1 MITSLVIKNYAL
13 IDNLN
18 IDLEKGFSIITGET
32 GAGKSIILGAMSL
45 ILGQRA
51 DTSVINDNSQK
62 CIVEAIFDVKNYN
75 IKKFFNDNEID
86 YFKKTI
92 IRREISPEGRSRAF
106 INDTPV
112 NLSALKKITEN
123 LIDIH
128 SQHDSL
134 ELNKSSFQ
142 TEAIDLFSNNSQTLK
157 KYQQNFNK
165 FKKLNTELSDLQ
177 EKANK
182 QKADSDYYQFQFDQ
196 INKANLNENEQEE
209 LEKEQKKL
217 SHTEE
222 IKSNLSKINFLLE
235 NDEHSTIGML
245 KDAAKSAENILN
257 YLPKAQE
264 ISDRLE
270 SALIDLQDLAN
281 ESEVINND
289 LELDPERLEFINS
302 RLDTIYNLQHKFNVS
317 SVKELLKIK
326 NDFSD
331 KIDQISSFDEKI
343 VQKKIEIK
351 NIKQKLVKLAN
362 QLHKKRTE
370 NKKPFEN
377 KIVSLLENLGIP
389 NAKFTV
395 EINKIDNFTSLG
407 TDAVLF
413 LFSANKNSQQQPVN
427 KIASGGELSRLM
439 LSIKYIISKS
449 KTLPTIIFDEIDTGV
464 SGEIAAK
471 MGILLKKMSENLQII
486 NITHLPQ
493 IAAKGNNHFLV
504 YKKEKS
510 DKTNTQI
517 YKLNYKQRINEIAK
531 MLSGTNITKS
541 AIENAKELL
550 NN

>member
-1 MITSLVIKNYAL
+1 MVTSLVIKNYAL

-32 GAGKSIILGAMSL
+32 GAGKSIIIGAMSL

-51 DTSVINDNSQK
+51 DTSVINDNSRK

-86 YFKKTI
+86 YFEKTI

-112 NLSALKKITEN
+112 NLSTLKQITKN

-157 KYQQNFNK
+157 KYQQNFNE

-196 INKANLNENEQEE
+196 INKADLNENEQEE
-209 LEKEQKKL
+209 LEKEQKTL

-245 KDAAKSAENILN
+245 KDAAKSADNILN

-281 ESEVINND
+281 ESEIINND
-289 LELDPERLEFINS
+289 LELDPERLEFVNS

-326 NDFSD
+326 NDFSE
-331 KIDQISSFDEKI
+331 KLHQISSFDEKI
-343 VQKKIEIK
+343 AQKKQEIN
-351 NIKQKLVKLAN
+351 NIKQKLIKLSE

-370 NKKPFEN
+370 NKKAFEN
-377 KIVSLLENLGIP
+377 KIISLLENLGIP

-510 DKTNTQI
+510 DKTSTQI